1 MKRRLIFLFLLGGLV
16 LLGAYVFFNS
26 EVGWTTISQSKPGE
40 PSYRL
45 QAKDNRYR
53 ILFEENASTHMDW
66 YLNNYQ
72 PGLNLKMRTLNSK
85 HLKNTVGGSAKQE
98 LSGKGYADFTMV
110 YETSYKPQVERT
122 YFKVYI
128 EVNDKGDVDTKESS
142 MTFVKNEKKDINQ
155 ESKGRTTTKK
165 GTDSELVLFNS
176 PQLHWQII

>member
-1 MKRRLIFLFLLGGLV
+1 MKRHFIFLFMIVGLV
-16 LLGAYVFFNS
+16 LLAACSFVDS
-26 EVGWTTISQSKPGE
+26 EQGWTTISQSNSDE
-40 PSYRL
+40 PSYSL

-53 ILFEENASTHMDW
+53 IQYYENSSARKDW

-110 YETSYKPQVERT
+110 YETSYKPQIERT
-122 YFKVYI
+122 YFKVHI

-142 MTFVKNEKKDINQ
+142 MTYWKTEEEVKDDPPI
-155 ESKGRTTTKK
+155 
-165 GTDSELVLFNS
+165 D
-176 PQLHWQII
+176 